1 MHEGHRSRLAAKVT
15 GGGVIYEH
23 ELLEILLFNACPRRD
38 LNATAHA
45 LIQRFGSLSGVL
57 SAEVEDLTAVEGVG
71 ENMAEYLAVLGM
83 VFERI
88 GGCNSF
94 AVLNNTA
101 QFKEFLSLRP
111 RPETDLIELCMA
123 DKDGRVRRMCAFDM
137 GVLDNKILKL
147 LSVHKPYGLFVAAR
161 RAVGGCIPDV
171 SDDKLAARIYE
182 IAKLCGVRFFDYC
195 VVSGAGEIYS
205 YKTADRSVFGA
216 HYAGGNYGE

>member
-23 ELLEILLFNACPRRD
+23 ELLEIALFYACPRRD

-45 LIQRFGSLSGVL
+45 LIRRFGSIGGVL
-57 SAEVEDLTAVEGVG
+57 SAEVDDLTAVEGVG
-71 ENMAEYLAVLGM
+71 GNMAEYLAVLGR

-101 QFKEFLSLRP
+101 QFKEFLSLGP
-111 RPETDLIELCMA
+111 RPENDCIELCMV
-123 DKDGRVRRMCAFDM
+123 DKDGRVRRMCAFDG
-137 GVLDNKILKL
+137 GVSDNKILKL

-161 RAVGGCIPDV
+161 RARCGCTPDG
-171 SDDKLAARIYE
+171 SDDKLTSRIYE

-195 VVSGAGEIYS
+195 VVSAAGEIYS
-205 YKTADRSVFGA
+205 YKTADRCVFGA

>member
-45 LIQRFGSLSGVL
+45 LIQRFGSLGGVL
-57 SAEVEDLTAVEGVG
+57 SAKVDDLTAVEGVG
-71 ENMAEYLAVLGM
+71 GNMAEYLAVLGM
-83 VFERI
+83 VFGRI

-94 AVLNNTA
+94 AVFNNTA
-101 QFKEFLSLRP
+101 QFKQFLSLLP
-111 RPETDLIELCMA
+111 SPKSDGTVLFMV
-123 DKDGRVRRMCAFDM
+123 DKDGRVRRMCALAE
-137 GVLDNKILKL
+137 GVTDNKILKL

-161 RAVGGCIPDV
+161 RAGGGCTPKV
-171 SDDKLAARIYE
+171 SDDKLAARINE

-195 VVSGAGEIYS
+195 VVSEEGEIYS

-216 HYAGGNYGE
+216 NYAGGNYGE